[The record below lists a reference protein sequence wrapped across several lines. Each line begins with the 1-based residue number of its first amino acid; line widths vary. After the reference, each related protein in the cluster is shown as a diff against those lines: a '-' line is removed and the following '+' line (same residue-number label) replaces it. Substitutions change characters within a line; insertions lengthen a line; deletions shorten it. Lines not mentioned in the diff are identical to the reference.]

1 MFQRT
6 SAAMLAA
13 LVMISAVA
21 AQAQAPAAAP
31 SASAPATTA
40 PFSIKTPIE
49 TLAADPGA
57 KAVLTRDLPDLF
69 SHPMYES
76 FKAMSLEDLAPYSNG
91 AITPEVLTKVNAD
104 LAQVTPASVPAKG
117 S

>member
-6 SAAMLAA
+6 SAAIFAA
-13 LVMISAVA
+13 LVMSSAAA
-21 AQAQAPAAAP
+21 AQAPAPAAAP
-31 SASAPATTA
+31 AASAPAA

-57 KAVLTRDLPDLF
+57 KAVLTRDLPNLF
-69 SHPMYES
+69 AHPMYES

-91 AITPEVLTKVNAD
+91 AITPEMLTKVNAD
-104 LAQVTPASVPAKG
+104 LAQVTPAAVPAKG
-117 S
+117 GV

>member
-1 MFQRT
+1 MFQRA
-6 SAAMLAA
+6 SAAILAA
-13 LVMISAVA
+13 LVMTSATA
-21 AQAQAPAAAP
+21 AQAQAPA
-31 SASAPATTA
+31 ASAPATTA

-104 LAQVTPASVPAKG
+104 LAQVTPAPVPAKG
-117 S
+117 C

>member
-6 SAAMLAA
+6 SVAIFAA
-13 LVMISAVA
+13 LAMSSAAA
-21 AQAQAPAAAP
+21 AQTPGSTP
-31 SASAPATTA
+31 ASAPAPATPAA

-57 KAVLTRDLPDLF
+57 KAVLSRDLPNLF

-76 FKAMSLEDLAPYSNG
+76 FKAMSLEDIAPYSEG
-91 AITPEVLTKVNAD
+91 AITPEILTKVNAD
-104 LAQVTPASVPAKG
+104 LAQVIPASVPAKG